1 MLINAAKGLFFPL
14 APIRLALA
22 QDAANE
28 PDLYNKLKNAKTK
41 DLYIVI
47 NKLY

>member
-1 MLINAAKGLFFPL
+1 MLINTAKGLFLPL

-22 QDAANE
+22 RDAVNK
-28 PDLYNKLKNAKTK
+28 PNLYNKLKNAKIK

>member
-1 MLINAAKGLFFPL
+1 MLINAAKRLFLPL
-14 APIRLALA
+14 ALIRLTLA
-22 QDAANE
+22 QDTANK
-28 PDLYNKLKNAKTK
+28 PNLYNKLKNAKIK